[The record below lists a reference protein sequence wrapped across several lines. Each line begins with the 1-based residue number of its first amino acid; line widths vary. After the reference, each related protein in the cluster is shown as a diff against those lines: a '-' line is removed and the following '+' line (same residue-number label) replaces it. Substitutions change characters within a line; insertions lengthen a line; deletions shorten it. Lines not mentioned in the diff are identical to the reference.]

1 MLEENVEEE
10 EDFSILLAFI
20 LLSGLPK
27 MPGVFQDVECSGV
40 LVSSLNSYCFTASI
54 LSWTVNYTSP

>member
-10 EDFSILLAFI
+10 KDFSVLLAFI

-27 MPGVFQDVECSGV
+27 MPGVFQDVEYSGV
-40 LVSSLNSYCFTASI
+40 LVSFLNSYCFMASI
-54 LSWTVNYTSP
+54 LSLTVNHTSP

>member
-10 EDFSILLAFI
+10 KDFSVLLAFI

-27 MPGVFQDVECSGV
+27 MPGVF
-40 LVSSLNSYCFTASI
+40 
-54 LSWTVNYTSP
+54 